1 MVTKIRGT
9 GTNEFS
15 DITAQDIA
23 ASGDITADDIT
34 ASGDVTVTG
43 NLSGGKDYYNVYA
56 DTSQTNISSET
67 TVLYDTVNKTTS
79 ASVFVN
85 SSGEITINKTGTFL
99 ITADVSTYVS
109 SSTTLRSDSLAKIYI
124 NGSAITGTF
133 MWMYN
138 REGPDSNQGHNTG
151 SASIII
157 DITSGDV
164 IKVTAVR
171 FSGTDTVGLRGKSSR
186 LTIVEL

>member
-15 DITAQDIA
+15 DITADDIA
-23 ASGDITADDIT
+23 ASGDI
-34 ASGDVTVTG
+34 TVTG
-43 NLSGGKDYYNVYA
+43 NLSGGKDYYSVYA
-56 DTSQTNISSET
+56 ATSQSNISSVT

-85 SSGEITINKTGTFL
+85 NSGEITINKTGTFL
-99 ITADVSTYVS
+99 ITANVSTYVS
-109 SSTTLRSDSLAKIYI
+109 SSTSVRSDSLAKIQK
-124 NGSAITGTF
+124 NGSTISGTF

-138 REGPDSNQGHNTG
+138 RLGPDTEAGHNTG

-164 IKVTAVR
+164 IRVTGER
-171 FSGTDTVGLRGKSSR
+171 ESGSDTVGLRGNSSR